1 MAEGDTQ
8 NQLTVSQTETC
19 DTCKLEIDVEDIP
32 THVVQC
38 LKEAKRCKVCQES
51 LHKSRVKEHLQH
63 WRKGIRIKHFIEE
76 DDEENLKLCYGHGAK
91 PDAVLDKSTNEAAL
105 HFVAKFGSL

>member
-1 MAEGDTQ
+1 MEESFKISTQVMLERLKDLESDNFPERPNTAQVMGRIHESREPFVSEGETQ
-8 NQLTVSQTETC
+8 NTLTVSQTETC

-51 LHKSRVKEHLQH
+51 LHKS
-63 WRKGIRIKHFIEE
+63 
-76 DDEENLKLCYGHGAK
+76 
-91 PDAVLDKSTNEAAL
+91 
-105 HFVAKFGSL
+105 